1 MTLKPAEIEYTE
13 LRRDLAEMSEAVC
26 RMISGSVDT
35 LVTGNAEKARQIM
48 EADKQIDEL
57 DLKIDELCTRI
68 IALYEP
74 KASDLRYIITALRII
89 VDLER
94 IGDHCRNICK
104 QSIKLSAMPKV
115 KDYIDLPNMALAAS
129 LMVKGAID
137 AYFSKDEAKAL
148 AIIKE
153 DEKIDAYQNQITR
166 ELITYIMED
175 VTKTKAVI
183 KLINITRRLERIAD
197 HGKNIAE
204 LVSFMVTGK
213 ILRHQKTEGGDEQS
227 PAD

>member
-1 MTLKPAEIEYTE
+1 MTTKPADTEYME
-13 LRRDLAEMSEAVC
+13 LRGNLAEMSEAVSK
-26 RMISGSVDT
+26 MISGSVDT
-35 LVTGNAEKARQIM
+35 LVTGNIEKARQIM
-48 EADKQIDEL
+48 ESDRRIDEL
-57 DLKIDELCTRI
+57 DVKIDELCTRI

-104 QSIKLSAMPKV
+104 QSIKLSSMPRV
-115 KDYIDLPNMALAAS
+115 KEYIDLPNMAMAAS
-129 LMVKGAID
+129 DMVKGAID
-137 AYFSKDEAKAL
+137 AYFSKDEKKAL
-148 AIIKE
+148 AIMRE

-166 ELITYIMED
+166 ELITYIVED

-213 ILRHQKTEGGDEQS
+213 ILRHQKPEDDDEQNN
-227 PAD
+227 AG